1 MGLIPPTHTHFYFR
15 GIMETNVAGTLKRKR
30 SVCHHIQHMVLREV
44 VIRIKRWIFR
54 PRGLNKYQSSLIGI
68 SNVIG
73 QGVKSNDLVVLV
85 IN

>member
-1 MGLIPPTHTHFYFR
+1 
-15 GIMETNVAGTLKRKR
+15 METNVAGTLKRKR
-30 SVCHHIQHMVLREV
+30 SVCHRELHMQHMVLREG